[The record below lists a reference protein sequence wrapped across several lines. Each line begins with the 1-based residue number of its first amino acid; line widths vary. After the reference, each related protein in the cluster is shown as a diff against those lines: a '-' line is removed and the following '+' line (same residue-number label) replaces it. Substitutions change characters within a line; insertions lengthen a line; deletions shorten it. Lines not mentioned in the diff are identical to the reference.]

1 MASEDSF
8 LVLVHH
14 RESIKRKT
22 RSGVKFTDKDPLCII
37 MSPATSYDGLVCSV
51 LGKLGLEGVKRVKKF
66 FYRIPITVLHDT
78 VKYDCFTIGSDE
90 DLQVMFLS
98 RRQFP
103 EVRTRELLAKFVDVV
118 SSSGGSNRNANTIA
132 TAAGSSSRPAVA
144 SSSVPAVQHVAS
156 PSFAVDLAGNV
167 GDEVGYDEHHPTEVQ
182 CPPPAGVG
190 ERSCD
195 DPDDDE
201 VEPDIIADESGDDV
215 GASDPIRPTGGS
227 SSGTNQYP
235 PHFSSLDLDA
245 MRQDGHL
252 GQLAGFCARDTD
264 GSAGITEFQVGQQF
278 QDKDEAL
285 LSVKTY
291 SIRRGVQYKVVES
304 DYHRYV
310 GKCSEFGNGCTWLIR
325 LSLRQRKGIWEVKR
339 YKGPHTCLATSI
351 SSDHRSL
358 DYHVIATFIM
368 PMVRADASVNIK
380 VLLNATA
387 AHFGFRP
394 TYRRVWMAKQ
404 KAVAIIYGDW
414 DESYNELPR
423 WVLGVQLTMPGTVT
437 VLRTCPVRV
446 GGQVDESQA
455 YFHRMFWTFPPCIE
469 AFRHCK
475 PLVSIDGTHLYG
487 KYGGTLL
494 VAIAQDGNSNILPVA
509 FALVEGENAESWSF
523 FLSHLRQH
531 VTPQPGLLV
540 ISDRHNGIKAA
551 LEAPD
556 GGWLPPS
563 AYRAFCIRHVA
574 ANFALTFKGKDAR
587 RLLVNTAYA
596 KTEVEFDYW
605 FDILRSEN
613 PAMCDWANRID
624 YSLWTQYCDEGRRF
638 GHMTT
643 NISECVNSI
652 LKGVRNLPVCSLVKA
667 TYGRLAELF
676 VRKGREAEAQMGTG
690 QQFSQY
696 LVKCIE
702 ANLKTARC
710 FTVTVYDRDNSEY
723 TVAETTPTGS
733 FSLGTYRVS
742 LGSKTCDCGYFQ
754 ALHFPCPHALSCCA
768 YSRLTW
774 QPYVHQVYRL
784 SSVFGVYQM
793 GFTPPIPEGFWP
805 PYAGP
810 SVIPDPNMRRAREG
824 RPRSTRIRTNMDDAD
839 PNRPK
844 RCGFCRQPGH
854 TRRSCPQAAG
864 PSGTAGN

>member
-14 RESIKRKT
+14 RGSIKRKT

-37 MSPATSYDGLVCSV
+37 MSPATSYDGLVSSV

-103 EVRTRELLAKFVDVV
+103 EVRTPELLAKFVDVV

-144 SSSVPAVQHVAS
+144 SSSVPVYEAAIQPAAS

-167 GDEVGYDEHHPTEVQ
+167 GDEVGYDEHHPTQLQ
-182 CPPPAGVG
+182 CPPLAGVG
-190 ERSCD
+190 EGLCHDS
-195 DPDDDE
+195 DDDD

-245 MRQDGHL
+245 MRQDEHL
-252 GQLAGFCARDTD
+252 GQLAGFGARDKD
-264 GSAGITEFQVGQQF
+264 GSAGMTEFQVGQQF

-304 DYHRYV
+304 DYRRYV

-339 YKGPHTCLATSI
+339 YNRPHTCLATSI

-380 VLLNATA
+380 VLLNATT

-423 WVLGVQLTMPGTVT
+423 WVLGVQLTMAGTVA
-437 VLRTCPVRV
+437 VLKTCPVRV

-475 PLVSIDGTHLYG
+475 SLVSIDGTHLYG

-494 VAIAQDGNSNILPVA
+494 VAIAQDENSNILPVA
-509 FALVEGENAESWSF
+509 SALVEGENAESWSF

-551 LEAPD
+551 LETPD

-587 RLLVNTAYA
+587 RLLVNAAYA

-613 PAMCDWANRID
+613 PAMCDWANRVVD
-624 YSLWTQYCDEGRRF
+624 
-638 GHMTT
+638 
-643 NISECVNSI
+643 
-652 LKGVRNLPVCSLVKA
+652 
-667 TYGRLAELF
+667 
-676 VRKGREAEAQMGTG
+676 
-690 QQFSQY
+690 
-696 LVKCIE
+696 
-702 ANLKTARC
+702 
-710 FTVTVYDRDNSEY
+710 TV
-723 TVAETTPTGS
+723 
-733 FSLGTYRVS
+733 L
-742 LGSKTCDCGYFQ
+742 
-754 ALHFPCPHALSCCA
+754 
-768 YSRLTW
+768 
-774 QPYVHQVYRL
+774 
-784 SSVFGVYQM
+784 
-793 GFTPPIPEGFWP
+793 
-805 PYAGP
+805 
-810 SVIPDPNMRRAREG
+810 
-824 RPRSTRIRTNMDDAD
+824 
-839 PNRPK
+839 
-844 RCGFCRQPGH
+844 
-854 TRRSCPQAAG
+854 
-864 PSGTAGN
+864 

>member
-1 MASEDSF
+1 MASEESF
-8 LVLVHH
+8 VVLVHH
-14 RESIKRKT
+14 RGSVNRKT
-22 RSGVKFTDKDPLCII
+22 RSGVKFTDKNPLCIVI
-37 MSPATSYDGLVCSV
+37 TSTTSYDDLVSAV
-51 LGKLGLEGVKRVKKF
+51 LMKLGLEGAKRVKKF
-66 FYRIPITVLHDT
+66 FYRIPVTVLQNT
-78 VKYDCFTIGSDE
+78 VKYDCFTINNDA
-90 DLQVMFLS
+90 DLQVMFLC

-103 EVRTRELLAKFVDVV
+103 EVRTPELLARLVDVV
-118 SSSGGSNRNANTIA
+118 SSSGGSNRNMNTIA
-132 TAAGSSSRPAVA
+132 NAAGSSSRPAVA
-144 SSSVPAVQHVAS
+144 SSSVPVYEPVVQHVAS
-156 PSFAVDLAGNV
+156 PSFAVDLNATE
-167 GDEVGYDEHHPTEVQ
+167 GDEVVERENLPNALVGVAPV
-182 CPPPAGVG
+182 GVG
-190 ERSCD
+190 D
-195 DPDDDE
+195 GFLDDE
-201 VEPDIIADESGDDV
+201 DEDDVEPDMIDDDSADDEGVLGHAV
-215 GASDPIRPTGGS
+215 GFG
-227 SSGTNQYP
+227 
-235 PHFSSLDLDA
+235 
-245 MRQDGHL
+245 
-252 GQLAGFCARDTD
+252 ARDAE
-264 GSAGITEFQVGQQF
+264 GSTGLTEFQVGQQF

-304 DYHRYV
+304 DHRRYV

-325 LSLRQRKGIWEVKR
+325 LSLRKRKGIWEVKR
-339 YKGPHTCLATSI
+339 YNGPHTCLATSI

-358 DYHVIATFIM
+358 DYHVISAFIM
-368 PMVRADASVNIK
+368 PMVRADASVSIK

-404 KAVAIIYGDW
+404 KSIALIYGDW
-414 DESYNELPR
+414 DESYNDLPR
-423 WVLGVQLTMPGTVT
+423 WVLGVQLTMPGSVV
-437 VLRTCPVRV
+437 VLKTSPVRV

-455 YFHRMFWTFPPCIE
+455 YFHRLFWTFPPCIE

-475 PLVSIDGTHLYG
+475 PLISIDGTHLYG

-494 VAIAQDGNSNILPVA
+494 IAIAQDGNSNILPVA
-509 FALVEGENAESWSF
+509 FALVEGENAESWTF

-587 RLLVNTAYA
+587 RLLVNAAYA

-605 FDILRSEN
+605 FDILRSED
-613 PAMCDWANRID
+613 PAMCEWANRID
-624 YSLWTQYCDEGRRF
+624 YSLWTQHRDEGRRF

-652 LKGVRNLPVCSLVKA
+652 LKGVRNLPVASLVKA
-667 TYGRLAELF
+667 TYCRLAELF

-690 QQFSQY
+690 QQFSQH

-702 ANLKTARC
+702 ANMKTARC
-710 FTVTVYDRDNSEY
+710 FTVTLYDRDNSEF

-742 LGSKTCDCGYFQ
+742 LASRTCDCGYFQ
-754 ALHFPCPHALSCCA
+754 ALHFPCQHALACCA
-768 YSRLTW
+768 YSRVTW
-774 QPYVHQVYRL
+774 TSYVHSVYQI
-784 SSVFGVYQM
+784 SSVFNVYRM

-805 PYAGP
+805 PYDGP
-810 SVIPDPNMRRAREG
+810 TVIPDPAMRRAREG
-824 RPRSTRIRTNMDDAD
+824 RPRSTRIRTNMDEAD

-844 RCGFCRQPGH
+844 RCGLCRQPGH
-854 TRRSCPQAAG
+854 TRRSCPQVAG
-864 PSGTAGN
+864 SSQTGHH

>member
-1 MASEDSF
+1 
-8 LVLVHH
+8 
-14 RESIKRKT
+14 
-22 RSGVKFTDKDPLCII
+22 
-37 MSPATSYDGLVCSV
+37 
-51 LGKLGLEGVKRVKKF
+51 
-66 FYRIPITVLHDT
+66 
-78 VKYDCFTIGSDE
+78 
-90 DLQVMFLS
+90 
-98 RRQFP
+98 
-103 EVRTRELLAKFVDVV
+103 
-118 SSSGGSNRNANTIA
+118 
-132 TAAGSSSRPAVA
+132 
-144 SSSVPAVQHVAS
+144 
-156 PSFAVDLAGNV
+156 
-167 GDEVGYDEHHPTEVQ
+167 
-182 CPPPAGVG
+182 
-190 ERSCD
+190 
-195 DPDDDE
+195 
-201 VEPDIIADESGDDV
+201 
-215 GASDPIRPTGGS
+215 
-227 SSGTNQYP
+227 
-235 PHFSSLDLDA
+235 
-245 MRQDGHL
+245 
-252 GQLAGFCARDTD
+252 
-264 GSAGITEFQVGQQF
+264 
-278 QDKDEAL
+278 
-285 LSVKTY
+285 
-291 SIRRGVQYKVVES
+291 
-304 DYHRYV
+304 
-310 GKCSEFGNGCTWLIR
+310 
-325 LSLRQRKGIWEVKR
+325 
-339 YKGPHTCLATSI
+339 
-351 SSDHRSL
+351 
-358 DYHVIATFIM
+358 
-368 PMVRADASVNIK
+368 MVRADAAVNIK
-380 VLLNATA
+380 VLQNATA

-404 KAVAIIYGDW
+404 KAVAVIYGDW

-423 WVLGVQLTMPGTVT
+423 WVLGVQLTMPGTVA

-446 GGQVDESQA
+446 GGQVDESQ
-455 YFHRMFWTFPPCIE
+455 

-509 FALVEGENAESWSF
+509 FALVE
-523 FLSHLRQH
+523 
-531 VTPQPGLLV
+531 
-540 ISDRHNGIKAA
+540 A

-556 GGWLPPS
+556 GGWLPPT
-563 AYRAFCIRHVA
+563 AYRAFCIRYVA

-587 RLLVNTAYA
+587 RLLVNAAYA

-613 PAMCDWANRID
+613 LAMCDWANRIE
-624 YSLWTQYCDEGRRF
+624 YSLWTQYCDKGRRF
-638 GHMTT
+638 GHTTT

-652 LKGVRNLPVCSLVKA
+652 LKGIRNLPVCSLVKA

-754 ALHFPCPHALSCCA
+754 ALHFPCPHALACCA
-768 YSRLTW
+768 YSRLPW
-774 QPYVHQVYRL
+774 QPYVHEVYRL

-810 SVIPDPNMRRAREG
+810 TVIPDPNMRRAREG
-824 RPRSTRIRTNMDDAD
+824 RPRSTRIRTNMDEAD

-844 RCGFCRQPGH
+844 RCGLCRQPGH

-864 PSGTAGN
+864 PSGTAGNQ